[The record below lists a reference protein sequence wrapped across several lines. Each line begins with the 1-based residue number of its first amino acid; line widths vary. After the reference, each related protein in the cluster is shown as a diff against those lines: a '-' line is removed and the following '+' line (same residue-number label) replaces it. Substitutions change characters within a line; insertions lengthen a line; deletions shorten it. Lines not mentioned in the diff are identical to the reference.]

1 MTNAQ
6 TTEVKSKG
14 ARTEASAN
22 WKDFVRQ
29 NWAVN
34 PKKPEAIRKTK
45 SKLFGHIQS
54 SL

>member
-34 PKKPEAIRKTK
+34 PKKPEVIKKTK